1 MEVKR
6 TMEKEPQ
13 VDLVKKV
20 GGRKLGP
27 SPLSVRDPLTESVR
41 PHRQSPLVILGGL
54 VLGITFIAAALL
66 LIVRGLE
73 TNQPLNAGQ
82 APTLPP
88 APIERAILELSVQPE
103 AANVRINGRAVS
115 LEEGEPLELAAGSYL
130 VSARLGGYE
139 SVDTLVSLR
148 AGASAALALSLRE
161 GSSGTDDVSREAP
174 AQETPSIAESPDV
187 RDPEPVAS
195 SVSEA
200 PATVSVTST
209 VQRARVYVGGELVGT
224 TPLSNFTVPAG
235 EVLIRIDA
243 EGHEPL
249 ERQIS
254 PIPGQHINVT
264 SELVPHEG
272 SVRVLVLPWGS
283 IFVDG
288 QLMHEATDLRRQ
300 YDVPVGTRRIRA
312 EHPSL
317 GEIEKDVRVVRGQ
330 IVDVVLNFNEP

>member
-1 MEVKR
+1 MELKH
-6 TMEKEPQ
+6 TMEKERQ
-13 VDLVKKV
+13 VDLVRKV
-20 GGRKLGP
+20 GGRQLGP
-27 SPLSVRDPLTESVR
+27 SPLSVRDPLSESVR
-41 PHRQSPLVILGGL
+41 SHRQSPLVIFGGL
-54 VLGITFIAAALL
+54 VLGITFVAAAVFM
-66 LIVRGLE
+66 IVRGLE

-88 APIERAILELSVQPE
+88 ATIERAILELSVQPE
-103 AANVRINGRAVS
+103 AAHVRINGRAVS
-115 LEEGEPLELAAGSYL
+115 LEDGEPLELAAGSYL

-148 AGASAALALSLRE
+148 PGASAELALSLRE
-161 GSSGTDDVSREAP
+161 GSSGIDDVLHEAP
-174 AQETPSIAESPDV
+174 DRETLSIAEAPEA
-187 RDPEPVAS
+187 RDPQPVVSGPAEAS
-195 SVSEA
+195 
-200 PATVSVTST
+200 ATVSVTST
-209 VQRARVYVGGELVGT
+209 VQRARVYVNGELVGT
-224 TPLSNFTVPAG
+224 TPLSDFAVPAG
-235 EVLIRIDA
+235 EVSIRIDA
-243 EGHEPL
+243 EGHEPQ

-317 GEIEKDVRVVRGQ
+317 GEIEKDVQVERGLV
-330 IVDVVLNFNEP
+330 VDVVLNFNEP